1 MFSLQQHN
9 ETSWKQMEKMILD
22 HTRVFGGR
30 DLLRWQMAVVTP
42 WPDGALTAQARP
54 FYCLAGML
62 PHLAR
67 TAS

>member
-1 MFSLQQHN
+1 
-9 ETSWKQMEKMILD
+9 MEKMILD